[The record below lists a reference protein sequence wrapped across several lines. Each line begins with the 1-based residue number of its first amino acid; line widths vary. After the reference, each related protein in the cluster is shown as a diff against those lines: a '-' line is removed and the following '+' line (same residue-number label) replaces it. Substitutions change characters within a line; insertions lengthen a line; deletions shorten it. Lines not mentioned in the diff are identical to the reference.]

1 MLHFGQFVLPS
12 VSMGVIERPHSEIL
26 GSTVACTYPRLIA
39 ACHVLH
45 HLSSRV
51 ILQPAS
57 LHQHSYQ
64 ILMYFNSFNF
74 TWIPIRS
81 ICHVSVKWIIC
92 SFVWRSLQ
100 AICLLHPS
108 FLQSMKKLHI
118 DIVTQYFTQDCPTS
132 NLRRWSGRRFPYGHL
147 VTTSPSLLTSGSIM
161 PNRTTSPK
169 TNFDEATGGVCKEQ
183 GRIHRAM
190 MTRDY

>member
-12 VSMGVIERPHSEIL
+12 VSMGVNERPHSEIL

-57 LHQHSYQ
+57 LHQQFLPDFRCSSIHS
-64 ILMYFNSFNF
+64 ILRNF
-74 TWIPIRS
+74 PCDQLPRF
-81 ICHVSVKWIIC
+81 CQWIIC

-118 DIVTQYFTQDCPTS
+118 IIVTQYFTQDCPTS